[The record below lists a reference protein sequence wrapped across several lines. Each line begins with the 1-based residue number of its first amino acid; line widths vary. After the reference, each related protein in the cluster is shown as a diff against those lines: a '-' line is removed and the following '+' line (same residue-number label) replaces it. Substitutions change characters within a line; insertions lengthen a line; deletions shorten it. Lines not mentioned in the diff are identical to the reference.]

1 MIFNDTEK
9 WEKKDYNEDVLNIVS
24 YLTTLELKASYL
36 SFWSSM
42 KRITCGIFRSLNF

>member
-9 WEKKDYNEDVLNIVS
+9 WEKKDYNEDVSNIVS

-36 SFWSSM
+36 SFSSM
-42 KRITCGIFRSLNF
+42 KRMICGIFRSLNF